1 MHLPLSARVMFTQF
15 PANNN
20 TVDNKGALFRDF
32 FKLFNAS
39 LKSANYQGKKPQTQ
53 NFWIPLDIQD

>member
-1 MHLPLSARVMFTQF
+1 MFTQF